1 MVQTTWS
8 PRFLLNRKPM
18 VQKQTESETGTES
31 LGRKVSMGLTV
42 RLQDERGKP
51 VSEADIGID
60 FRIPTGDPS
69 FRLLCYIDPYANTVF
84 NQLQME
90 TFLAEWE
97 KVRRQAKT
105 EDDT

>member
-1 MVQTTWS
+1 
-8 PRFLLNRKPM
+8 
-18 VQKQTESETGTES
+18 
-31 LGRKVSMGLTV
+31 MGLTV

-69 FRLLCYIDPYANTVF
+69 FRLLCYIDPYGNTVF

-97 KVRRQAKT
+97 KVRREART
-105 EDDT
+105 EDDTTAWSSVKQLATRCKDEVHLYIRFIGD